1 MKLKTLNVIYVLR
14 LVLGVIAALITALV
28 IDLRVGDPL
37 ISGISIGILFYI
49 ITYYIL
55 KWRFLN
61 KVEKPSKIFTMGIG
75 AYFLTF
81 ILCWVLFITPFLAP
95 PTAAF
100 TVDPN
105 PDQESLIVGDTITFD
120 ATASSDPDGIIAK
133 WQWAFGDGQ
142 EGEGVTITH
151 IYSSAGE
158 YAVTLRVVDDNGI
171 GSIVV
176 VPLTVSVS

>member
-1 MKLKTLNVIYVLR
+1 MKLKTLNVIYVTR
-14 LVLGVIAALITALV
+14 IGFGIIAALIATLV

-55 KWRFLN
+55 KWQFMT

-81 ILCWVLFITPFLAP
+81 ILCWTLFITPFLAP

-100 TVDPN
+100 TFTPQKPV
-105 PDQESLIVGDTITFD
+105 VGQAVTFD
-120 ATASSDPDGIIAK
+120 ASSSFDSDGTIVK
-133 WQWAFGDGQ
+133 YVWYFGDDATGT
-142 EGEGVTITH
+142 GVTTTH
-151 IYSSAGE
+151 TYTSADD
-158 YAVTLRVVDDNGI
+158 YTVTLRIKDNHGI
-171 GSIVV
+171 GNGTEVTL
-176 VPLTVSVS
+176 PVSAAS